1 MLSEIFYSLVLT
13 TSAGLLLA
21 ILRIL
26 YKSKCKHIKLFCC
39 ELDRDVELEEKF
51 DEIEQL
57 HNNSNNENNR
67 NNQQTI

>member
-26 YKSKCKHIKLFCC
+26 YKSKCKSIKFCGC
-39 ELDRDVELEEKF
+39 ELDRDVQLEEKF
-51 DEIEQL
+51 DEIEES
-57 HNNSNNENNR
+57 HNRNYSNENKNE
-67 NNQQTI
+67 I